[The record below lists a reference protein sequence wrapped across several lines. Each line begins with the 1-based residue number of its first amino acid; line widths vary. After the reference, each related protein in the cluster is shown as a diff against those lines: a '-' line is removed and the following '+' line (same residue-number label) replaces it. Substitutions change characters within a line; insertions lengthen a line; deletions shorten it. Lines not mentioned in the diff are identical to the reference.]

1 MRVHRFGRLQ
11 VMTLSARFALAMVF
25 LVVVTTLAL
34 SLITY
39 HFVTQAVI
47 PRALDRL
54 ATDAALGASQI
65 EAALNNARQDLIAIQ
80 SGAQLA
86 EMAAARSKGPLALQ
100 ADAEFRAAIAT
111 RFVTFLKAK
120 REYLQLRVIGAEDGG
135 RELIRA
141 DRGGPGG
148 AARVVPDGELTQQGE
163 RDYVRRTMSLSR
175 SDVYVSP
182 VVLIEGG
189 PGRPAMPTLQI
200 GVSLPAPDGR
210 PFGLVVIDFDLGP
223 RFDSIK
229 AEIAKDNRMTAVN
242 SAGDYLLD
250 SALKT
255 DMGIGASVPTRIQ
268 EDFPEFGQRLAGA
281 GSGSGVWRDRQGI
294 RSGVGWHTVRIAGG
308 PGITI
313 LVTAPYETLNHGL
326 SAVSRSALAGGA
338 IAVLLALLLAVA
350 IARSLSSPLTQMT
363 RAVQGLSRG
372 EAVELPS
379 NGGREI
385 AILAGAFA
393 EMSTQIGTKQ
403 KLQEQAHQALV
414 DSEQMAQAIIRT
426 ALDAFVQTDET
437 GVVLDWSP
445 HAEALTGWLR
455 AEALGANVVDLVSPQ
470 SLRLAHRRRVNRFLI
485 EASSGVSGMRYET
498 PLLHKDRHE
507 FLAEISLTAL
517 RRGDGW
523 IINSFL
529 RDITQ
534 KRLAEEQLIQAQ
546 KMESVGQLT
555 GGIAHDFN
563 NMLTVITGTIEIL
576 ADAVKDNPAL
586 STIAKLISDAAD
598 RATKLTANLLAFARK
613 QPLRPTEI
621 DVNALVNDVVELL
634 SPTLGR
640 QINIKTS
647 LCDRVW
653 PALVDPAQLSSALV
667 NLAINAR
674 DAMPSGGN
682 LTFST
687 RNINLGEQEA
697 AASGVSVGDYVVI
710 AVVDT
715 GVGIPKA
722 IRDRIFDPFFST
734 KQVGTGTGLGL
745 SMVFG
750 FAKQSGGNIEV
761 HSEEGNGTSFQIFL
775 PKAHS
780 EPRPV
785 QRTATEQLRG
795 GSETILCVEDDNE
808 VRAYVIGQL
817 KSLGYKVISAS
828 DAADA
833 LAIVEAGAA
842 FDLLFTDI
850 VMPGNLNGRQLADK
864 LAERLPSL
872 RVLFTSGNTYGAIPL
887 QDSPEPNIPLLKKP
901 YRREELARMLR
912 HCLDQALDDAGDPI
926 PLPYSV
932 LPDLE
937 RFLRENPPDKE

>member
-1 MRVHRFGRLQ
+1 ML
-11 VMTLSARFALAMVF
+11 
-25 LVVVTTLAL
+25 
-34 SLITY
+34 
-39 HFVTQAVI
+39 
-47 PRALDRL
+47 PK
-54 ATDAALGASQI
+54 AALGATKI
-65 EAALNNARQDLIAIQ
+65 EAALNGARQDLLVIQ
-80 SGAQLA
+80 SGVSVS
-86 EMAAARSKGPLALQ
+86 EMVARRSKGPVTLQ
-100 ADAEFRAAIAT
+100 ADAEIRGDIAA
-111 RFVTFLKAK
+111 RFLSLLKVK
-120 REYLQLRVIGAEDGG
+120 PEYTQLRIIGAEDGG
-135 RELIRA
+135 RELVRA

-148 AARVVPDGELTQQGE
+148 AVRVVPDRELTQQGE
-163 RDYVRRTMSLSR
+163 RDYVRRTMSLSP

-189 PGRPAMPTLQI
+189 PGHPVTPMLQI
-200 GVSLPAPDGR
+200 GVPLPAPDGQ

-223 RFDSIK
+223 KFDSIK

-242 SAGDYLLD
+242 STGDYLLD
-250 SALKT
+250 SALRT
-255 DMGIGASVPTRIQ
+255 DTGTGGWVPTRIQ
-268 EDFPEFGQRLAGA
+268 EDFPEFSQLLAGA
-281 GSGSGVWRDRQGI
+281 DSGGGVWRDRKGM
-294 RSGVGWHTVRIAGG
+294 RSGVGWHTVRMAGG
-308 PGITI
+308 SGITI
-313 LVTAPYETLNHGL
+313 LVAAPYEALNHGF
-326 SAVSRSALAGGA
+326 SDVSRSALAGGG

-372 EAVELPS
+372 EPVELPS

-393 EMSTQIGTKQ
+393 EMSTQIATKQ

-414 DSEQMAQAIIRT
+414 ESEQLAQAIVRT

-455 AEALGANVVDLVSPQ
+455 AEALGAKLVDLVFPQ
-470 SLRLAHRRRVNRFLI
+470 SLRVAHRQRINRFLV
-485 EASSGVSGMRYET
+485 EASGGISGMRYET
-498 PLLHKDRHE
+498 PALHKDGHE
-507 FLAEISLTAL
+507 FLVEVSLTAL

-523 IINSFL
+523 IINAFV

-621 DVNALVNDVVELL
+621 DVNALVNEVVELL

-640 QINIKTS
+640 QINIQTS
-647 LCDRVW
+647 LCDHLW
-653 PALVDPAQLSSALV
+653 SALVDPAQLSSALV

-687 RNINLGEQEA
+687 GNINLGEQEA

-761 HSEEGNGTSFQIFL
+761 HSEEGNGTSFRIFL

-780 EPRPV
+780 GPRQV
-785 QRTATEQLRG
+785 QRAAPEQLRG

-808 VRAYVIGQL
+808 VRAYVTGQL
-817 KSLGYKVISAS
+817 KSLGYNVISAS
-828 DAADA
+828 NAADA
-833 LAIVEAGAA
+833 LAIVEAGTR

-850 VMPGNLNGRQLADK
+850 VMPGNLNGRQLVDK

-887 QDSPEPNIPLLKKP
+887 QGSPERNIPLLKKP

-912 HCLDQALDDAGDPI
+912 HCLDQALDPVGDPI

-937 RFLRENPPDKE
+937 QFLRENPPKKQ